1 MCRRRSSKICNSGID
16 MDEKSEQGAYRLGCG
31 FLPYFF
37 LCFFVAGIP
46 CAAAIL
52 LWSDIGWGEAVY
64 TYFVGGDVT
73 GYAFGAGA
81 VCILLL
87 LYLLD
92 FFWPPHL
99 EGQYFVLFSKDRF
112 VGRSI
117 LLAAGV
123 LIYIAALN
131 LAESYPSVP
140 IQCTVLMGP
149 LLTTVVRA
157 LSRPVH
163 KDPMAA
169 ALQASGVGKSASL
182 RVMKMQVYVG
192 SEKDATA
199 FYAGS
204 MTAFM
209 LLGLATIVA
218 WVVWALSNEIDFGD
232 VTFGDAASEL
242 KYIRWISPVAVG
254 LAYLMFCLIVSLR
267 VGLAS
272 SYDHGDML
280 MKMVKEEDQEKAA
293 NGRRSI
299 QRKTLVGMV
308 ADQLESDSFDC
319 RSAFEKLSNTQKDK
333 FAEKQMRNLQ
343 LVSRMIKTCGCVF
356 ALMIGTTWMASQLVA
371 SNSHLSDLV
380 LGFLGVFALS
390 FFLFVVVAFQRL
402 NAVMT
407 EWCQKLPLYRLSL
420 ALIRSDWV
428 RAMLVFL
435 FSPAVPFVLILSF
448 VNQRV
453 RRLRHLGAPKAAGS
467 GALDSVPEDGASRE
481 EANDDEEWTC
491 FTKRV
496 ATQVDTMRADWNWIS
511 ILLKVYVFGLL
522 MLLYTTFPIMLNI
535 FLAWLSAAMSGWD
548 FGVVC
553 AGIVG
558 AGLCCFLLPPVPGV
572 PVYIFAGIIIA
583 DNCPWGFEA
592 GAGIA
597 IGVGFVLKLLACAM
611 QQKLIGERLGKLT
624 FIRAQ
629 VGINQPMIRALE
641 AVLRK
646 PGLSLG
652 KVSILCGGPDWPTS
666 VLAGIL
672 RLSLLECEIGTL
684 PIIFFVGAC
693 SLSGSFYLK
702 QEESEFWDRIA
713 TFMMSASV
721 LLCVLLQIMGVWAIQ
736 TELDRNEW
744 EVSKPLEQNL
754 HLDWLDF
761 KTQQVAKSRPIR
773 WPEVP
778 LWLKSLTFLGVA
790 GQVLVGQ
797 LFYWVSSICFG
808 EFEVT
813 DDIDSLV
820 LWVDG
825 QTGLILLP
833 GLFGCSVCLGGWI
846 SFFALLCW
854 VRQKQAKPFAE
865 TGKLLDA
872 IEDEWKE
879 KRRALA
885 RKLEGCPA
893 TQENWQA
900 IEDMQTE
907 ALEILKKSNKIETE

>member
-1 MCRRRSSKICNSGID
+1 MDLEPENSKAINRI
-16 MDEKSEQGAYRLGCG
+16 GCG

-46 CAAAIL
+46 CAASLL
-52 LWSDIGWGEAVY
+52 LWSDIGWGEQVFA
-64 TYFVGGDVT
+64 YFVGGDVI
-73 GYAFGAGA
+73 GYAFGCGA
-81 VCILLL
+81 VCIMLI

-99 EGQYFVLFSKDRF
+99 EGQYFVLFSQDRF

-117 LLAAGV
+117 LAVAGV

-157 LSRPVH
+157 LTRPVQ
-163 KDPMAA
+163 KDPMVA
-169 ALQASGVGKSASL
+169 ALQGVDRMSKMGSMRL
-182 RVMKMQVYVG
+182 MKMQVYVG

-209 LLGLATIVA
+209 LLGLATIIV
-218 WVVWALSNEIDFGD
+218 WVVWALSNNIDFGN

-242 KYIRWISPVAVG
+242 TYIRWISPVAVG
-254 LAYLMFCLIVSLR
+254 LAYLMFGLIVSLR

-280 MKMVKEEDQEKAA
+280 MKMVKEADQERTKT
-293 NGRRSI
+293 GRLSI

-308 ADQLESDSFDC
+308 AQQLETDDLNC
-319 RSAFEKLSNTQKDK
+319 RNAFEKLSPSQKDK
-333 FAEKQMRNLQ
+333 FAEKQMRNLD

-390 FFLFVVVAFQRL
+390 FFLFVMVAFQRL

-428 RAMLVFL
+428 RAMLVFG
-435 FSPAVPFVLILSF
+435 FSPAIPFVLVLSF

-453 RRLRHLGAPKAAGS
+453 RRCRHLDGRPKADDV
-467 GALDSVPEDGASRE
+467 LERVPEE
-481 EANDDEEWTC
+481 DDQDEQPQEPTW

-496 ATQVDTMRADWNWIS
+496 AQQVDTMRDEWNWIS
-511 ILLKVYVFGLL
+511 ILLKVYIFGLL

-535 FLAWLSAAMSGWD
+535 FLAWLSSAMAGLD
-548 FGVVC
+548 FAIVC
-553 AGIVG
+553 AGIVA

-611 QQKLIGERLGKLT
+611 QQKLIGERLGKWT

-672 RLSLLECEIGTL
+672 RLSLVECEIGTL

-744 EVSKPLEQNL
+744 ELTKPLEQNL

-761 KTQQVAKSRPIR
+761 KATQVAKSRPLR
-773 WPEVP
+773 WPEIP
-778 LWLKSLTFLGVA
+778 LWLKLLTILGVL
-790 GQVLVGQ
+790 GQVMTGQ

-813 DDIDSLV
+813 DDINELV

-825 QTGLILLP
+825 STGLVLLP
-833 GLFGCSVCLGGWI
+833 GLFGCAICLGGWI
-846 SFFALLCW
+846 SYFALVGW
-854 VRQKQAKPFAE
+854 VRRQQAKPFYE
-865 TGKLLDA
+865 EGQRLDQ
-872 IEDEWKE
+872 IENQWKE
-879 KRRALA
+879 QRRILA
-885 RKLEGCPA
+885 QQLVDSSACE
-893 TQENWQA
+893 ENWQA
-900 IEDMQTE
+900 LENFHTE
-907 ALEILKKSNKIETE
+907 ALEMVRKNAAAQIETE

>member
-1 MCRRRSSKICNSGID
+1 
-16 MDEKSEQGAYRLGCG
+16 MDEKETSQANPQVGCG
-31 FLPYFF
+31 FLPYFI
-37 LCFFVAGIP
+37 LCFFVAGVP
-46 CAAAIL
+46 CLASL
-52 LWSDIGWGEAVY
+52 FLWSDIGWGEQVY
-64 TYFVGGDVT
+64 TYFVGGDVI

-81 VCILLL
+81 ACIFLM

-99 EGQYFVLFSKDRF
+99 EGQYFVLFSQDRF

-117 LLAAGV
+117 LAIAGI

-157 LSRPVH
+157 LTRPVH

-169 ALQASGVGKSASL
+169 ALQAGGMKRHGSL
-182 RVMKMQVYVG
+182 RLMKMQVYVG

-209 LLGLATIVA
+209 LLGLATIIG
-218 WVVWALSNEIDFGD
+218 WVVWALSNNINFGEVEFGD
-232 VTFGDAASEL
+232 SESEMQ
-242 KYIRWISPVAVG
+242 YIRWISPVAVG
-254 LAYLMFCLIVSLR
+254 LAYMMFGLIVSLR

-280 MKMVKEEDQEKAA
+280 MKMVKEADQQRTST
-293 NGRRSI
+293 GRLSI

-308 ADQLESDSFDC
+308 ATQLETDDLSC
-319 RSAFEKLSNTQKDK
+319 RNAFEKLSPSQKDK

-390 FFLFVVVAFQRL
+390 FFLFVMVAFQRL

-407 EWCQKLPLYRLSL
+407 DWCQKLPLYRLSV

-428 RAMLVFL
+428 RACLVFM
-435 FSPAVPFVLILSF
+435 FSPAVPFALVLSF
-448 VNQRV
+448 LNQRV
-453 RRLRHLGAPKAAGS
+453 RRCRHLDGRPQADDVLETVAEGE
-467 GALDSVPEDGASRE
+467 PEKE
-481 EANDDEEWTC
+481 EEPTW

-496 ATQVDTMRADWNWIS
+496 AAQVDTMRDEWNWIS
-511 ILLKVYVFGLL
+511 ILPKVFVFGLL
-522 MLLYTTFPIMLNI
+522 MLLYTTFPIILNV
-535 FLAWLSAAMSGWD
+535 FLAWLSSVMAGWD
-548 FGVVC
+548 FAVVC
-553 AGIVG
+553 AGIVV
-558 AGLCCFLLPPVPGV
+558 AGMCCFLLPPVPGV

-583 DNCPWGFEA
+583 GNCPWGFEA

-597 IGVGFVLKLLACAM
+597 IGVGFVLKLMACAM
-611 QQKLIGERLGKLT
+611 QQKLIGERLGKWT

-672 RLSLLECEIGTL
+672 GLSLLECEIGTM

-702 QEESEFWDRIA
+702 QQESEFWDRIA

-736 TELDRNEW
+736 TELDSNEW
-744 EVSKPLEQNL
+744 EVTKPLEQNL

-761 KTQQVAKSRPIR
+761 RAEQISKSRPLR
-773 WPEVP
+773 WSELPV
-778 LWLKSLTFLGVA
+778 WLRVLTLLGVL
-790 GQVLVGQ
+790 GQVLTGQ
-797 LFYWVSSICFG
+797 LFYWVSSICF
-808 EFEVT
+808 ESFEVT
-813 DDIDSLV
+813 DDINDLK

-825 QTGLILLP
+825 STGLILLP
-833 GLFGCSVCLGGWI
+833 GLGGCIICLGGWI
-846 SFFALLCW
+846 SFFVLSGW
-854 VRQKQAKPFAE
+854 VRRQQAKPFAAE
-865 TGKLLDA
+865 GKLLDQ
-872 IEDEWKE
+872 IEDKWKE
-879 KRRALA
+879 QR
-885 RKLEGCPA
+885 RKLAQEMEGKGA
-893 TQENWQA
+893 SQENWQA
-900 IEDMQTE
+900 LEDFRVE
-907 ALEILKKSNKIETE
+907 ALEMMKNIVKKETE